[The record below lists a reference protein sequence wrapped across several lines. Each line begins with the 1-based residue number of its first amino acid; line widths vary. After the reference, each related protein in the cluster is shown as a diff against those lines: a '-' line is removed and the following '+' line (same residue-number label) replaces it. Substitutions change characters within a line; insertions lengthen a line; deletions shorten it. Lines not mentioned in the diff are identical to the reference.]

1 MKKTTEKKVCEKK
14 SKKTNKL
21 KKRININANF
31 TVIAILLIIIFAVCI
46 TPVTFQNDTYYTIK
60 IGELIKNNGIDMI
73 DHFSWHENLSYTY
86 PHWLYDFCT
95 YLVYSLAGFKGIYI
109 TTCILSAILGTS
121 IFLVNSKL
129 TKNNILLYS
138 S

>member
-21 KKRININANF
+21 KKRINMNANF

-60 IGELIKNNGIDMI
+60 I
-73 DHFSWHENLSYTY
+73 
-86 PHWLYDFCT
+86 
-95 YLVYSLAGFKGIYI
+95 
-109 TTCILSAILGTS
+109 
-121 IFLVNSKL
+121 
-129 TKNNILLYS
+129 
-138 S
+138 